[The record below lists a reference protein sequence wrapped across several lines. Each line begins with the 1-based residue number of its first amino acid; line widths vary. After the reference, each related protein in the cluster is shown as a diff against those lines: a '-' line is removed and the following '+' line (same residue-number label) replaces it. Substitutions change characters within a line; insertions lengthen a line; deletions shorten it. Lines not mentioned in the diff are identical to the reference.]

1 MEIDQIMTDIKQELP
16 WYPSCFPGL
25 QSVVGSNPTEGS
37 SSFKKGAVLG
47 VVDLFVVHLPFSLPH
62 FSHMYITA
70 EEESYLFISYKMVFL
85 VLAPGL
91 SPLPLHNCVG
101 VGVLCMGIQP
111 Y

>member
-1 MEIDQIMTDIKQELP
+1 MTDIKQELP

-85 VLAPGL
+85 VLAPALFLYIIVWGWGCYLWEFNHIRVGSKL
-91 SPLPLHNCVG
+91 S
-101 VGVLCMGIQP
+101 
-111 Y
+111 